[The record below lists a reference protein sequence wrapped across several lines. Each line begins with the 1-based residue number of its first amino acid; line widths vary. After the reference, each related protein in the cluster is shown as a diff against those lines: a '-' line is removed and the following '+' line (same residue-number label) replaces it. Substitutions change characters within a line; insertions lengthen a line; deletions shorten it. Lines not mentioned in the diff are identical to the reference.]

1 MADQVA
7 ARRARGPELVV
18 AGPADRPVLLVLDPS
33 GAALHGELPATWRDL
48 TGGLRVVWCRLPAVS
63 EPWPDLLTVLDDVG
77 RAGPVD
83 VLAAGPAATAAL
95 DLARAHPQRVRSL
108 LLVDPESGAVPVPA
122 AAEPMSFALWQER
135 SEHAR
140 AELATAGVTVRVVAR
155 STGDERDRVPPPL
168 PLGHPD
174 VVAQVA
180 RALTESQQRQQS

>member
-1 MADQVA
+1 VADQVA
-7 ARRARGPELVV
+7 ARRAQGPELVV

-33 GAALHGELPATWRDL
+33 GAAPRGELPATWRDL
-48 TGGLRVVWCRLPAVS
+48 TGQLRVVWCRLPAVS
-63 EPWPDLLTVLDDVG
+63 EPWPDLLSVLDNAG

-108 LLVDPESGAVPVPA
+108 LLVDPASGSAPVPS
-122 AAEPMSFALWQER
+122 AAEPMSFALWQDR

-140 AELATAGVTVRVVAR
+140 AELATAGVRVQVVAR
-155 STGDERDRVPPPL
+155 STGDDRDRVPPPL

-174 VVAQVA
+174 VVAQVTK
-180 RALTESQQRQQS
+180 ALSES